1 MSEKEEL
8 ILNFMKDKDYV
19 PMKAKE
25 IALVLNISK
34 DRYNELLEIL
44 DKLEKDLKIKKNKK
58 NRYRINEEKI
68 LEGIYRRNIYI
79 KTKFNESI

>member
-44 DKLEKDLKIKKNKK
+44 DKFEK
-58 NRYRINEEKI
+58 
-68 LEGIYRRNIYI
+68 
-79 KTKFNESI
+79 